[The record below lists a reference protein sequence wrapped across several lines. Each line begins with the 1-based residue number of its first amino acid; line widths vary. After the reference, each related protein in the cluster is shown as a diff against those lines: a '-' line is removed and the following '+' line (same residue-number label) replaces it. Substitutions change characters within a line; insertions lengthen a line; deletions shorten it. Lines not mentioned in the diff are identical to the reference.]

1 MGGKWTTYRKM
12 AQDTI
17 DIGSKKAGLEQVSSN
32 TKNLHIHGYH
42 ENSKEF
48 GDYVIHYNAFRSDT
62 ISPEVAKQYG
72 LTRANNR
79 VLINIAVL
87 KKVMNTTG
95 KPTSSKVSGHASNL
109 TGQLKNLE
117 FKEIT
122 EGTAIYYVLIFVN
135 RRYFIEKLFSE
146 FGANF
151 IKFIYLIP
159 SEVRLSSHLVYYSN
173 CRQRNCSNHC

>member
-1 MGGKWTTYRKM
+1 MHNLTNNLFKVLFIFALALG
-12 AQDTI
+12 
-17 DIGSKKAGLEQVSSN
+17 SSN
-32 TKNLHIHGYH
+32 SYA

-72 LTRANNR
+72 LARANNR

-95 KPTSSKVSGHASNL
+95 QPTSSKVTGHASNL
-109 TGQLKNLE
+109 TGQLKQLE

-122 EGTAIYYVLIFVN
+122 EGNAIYYLAETKI
-135 RRYFIEKLFSE
+135 SDGE
-146 FGANF
+146 FL
-151 IKFIYLIP
+151 KFDVKIIP
-159 SEVRLSSHLVYYSN
+159 EGETKAARLKFDKRFFTY
-173 CRQRNCSNHC
+173 

>member
-1 MGGKWTTYRKM
+1 MHTLINNIFK
-12 AQDTI
+12 
-17 DIGSKKAGLEQVSSN
+17 LLFVSALSLASLN
-32 TKNLHIHGYH
+32 SYA

-87 KKVMNTTG
+87 KKVLNTTG
-95 KPTSSKVSGHASNL
+95 KPTSSKVTGHASNL

-122 EGTAIYYVLIFVN
+122 EGNAIYYLADTKI
-135 RRYFIEKLFSE
+135 SDGE
-146 FGANF
+146 FLKF
-151 IKFIYLIP
+151 DIKIIP
-159 SEVRLSSHLVYYSN
+159 EGETRAARLRFDKRFFTY
-173 CRQRNCSNHC
+173 

>member
-1 MGGKWTTYRKM
+1 MHTL
-12 AQDTI
+12 I
-17 DIGSKKAGLEQVSSN
+17 N
-32 TKNLHIHGYH
+32 NLFKLLFISALSLASLNSYA

-48 GDYVIHYNAFRSDT
+48 GDYVIHYNAFRSDM

-87 KKVMNTTG
+87 KKVLNTTG
-95 KPTSSKVSGHASNL
+95 KPTSSKVTGHASNL

-122 EGTAIYYVLIFVN
+122 EGNAIYYLADTKI
-135 RRYFIEKLFSE
+135 SDGE
-146 FGANF
+146 FLKF
-151 IKFIYLIP
+151 DIKIIP
-159 SEVRLSSHLVYYSN
+159 EGETRAARLRFDKRFFTY
-173 CRQRNCSNHC
+173 